1 MDKKAKIFVAGGH
14 KLIGSSLLRVLK
26 NQEYQNVFDAS
37 LEPCLS
43 DPGEV
48 EAFFRRENP
57 EYVFLTA
64 GKSGGITANQ
74 KYPAEFML
82 DNLLIECLVIDA
94 AYRYRVKKLLYLA
107 SSCCYPRDCSPPMR
121 EDQLLTGPLEPTNEP
136 YALAKIAGLKLVQ
149 SYRNQYGVNFICGIP
164 ANCFGPGDDF
174 GKENSHVIGALIR
187 RAHEAKQQRR
197 KEMTIWGTGKP
208 RREFIYVDDL
218 ADACIFIMENYDE
231 SGPINL
237 GPGGDISIAQ
247 LAQMIRKVTSFP
259 GELVFDS
266 SKPDGMPIKV
276 LDTTKLQNLGW
287 KSKVSF
293 QKALE
298 LTYSWF
304 LSQGKA
310 SS

>member
-1 MDKKAKIFVAGGH
+1 MDRKAKIFVAGGD

-26 NQEYQNVFDAS
+26 NQGYEKVFDAS

-43 DPGEV
+43 DAAEV
-48 EAFFRRENP
+48 EAFFRRETP

-94 AYRYRVKKLLYLA
+94 AHRYGVKKLLYLA
-107 SSCCYPRDCSPPMR
+107 SSCCYPRDCSSPMR
-121 EDQLLTGPLEPTNEP
+121 ENQLLTGPLEPTNEP
-136 YALAKIAGLKLVQ
+136 YALAKIAGIKLVQ
-149 SYRNQYGVNFICGIP
+149 SYRNQYGLNFICGIP

-174 GKENSHVIGALIR
+174 SNENSHVIGALLR
-187 RAHEAKQQRR
+187 RMHEAKQQRL
-197 KEMTIWGTGKP
+197 KEVAIWGTGKP

-218 ADACIFIMENYDE
+218 ADACIFVMEKYE
-231 SGPINL
+231 EIEPINL

-247 LAQMIRKVTSFP
+247 LAQMVRKVTLFP
-259 GELVFDS
+259 GELVFDP
-266 SKPDGMPIKV
+266 SKPDGMPVKL
-276 LDTTKLQNLGW
+276 LDTTKLQDLGW

-298 LTYSWF
+298 LTFLWF
-304 LSQGKA
+304 LSHEKV